1 MSLLLLQV
9 NHWASN
15 SKSGVRLLCCGFESD
30 SQRPANIGNTQM
42 ATTGGAVLSAG
53 MSFHPT
59 GSLPVFV
66 LPGCLCAL
74 KCERKRRQTN
84 SAGSS
89 SSKQVD
95 PPLPVRALMC
105 ITLWML
111 ADPSKHGRIMRQG
124 NRPPVCLLHRSMTP
138 GLTET
143 QNHICSRSSF
153 WGQVVF
159 NRLHVCLCSRF
170 QFLFG
175 LYVSLWSFCVCL

>member
-1 MSLLLLQV
+1 
-9 NHWASN
+9 
-15 SKSGVRLLCCGFESD
+15 
-30 SQRPANIGNTQM
+30 M
-42 ATTGGAVLSAG
+42 ATTGGTVLSAG
-53 MSFHPT
+53 MSFDPT

-66 LPGCLCAL
+66 LAGCLCAL
-74 KCERKRRQTN
+74 KCECKRRQTN

-124 NRPPVCLLHRSMTP
+124 KRPPVCPPHRSMTL

-143 QNHICSRSSF
+143 QNHICSRCSSF

-159 NRLHVCLCSRF
+159 NRLQVCLCSRF
-170 QFLFG
+170 LFLCG
-175 LYVSLWSFCVCL
+175 LYVSLWSFCVCS